1 MEFQI
6 RSGLIIEAR
15 EFVDCLVGR
24 AGFPAG
30 GLDTSPPLLGNFVS
44 SEQGG
49 VTQFKVQ
56 STSTSKHIS
65 QIQIHSSITSPSPH
79 PLSKI
84 TTPIPSLLDAPA
96 PAPLNSTNGP
106 EYNLS
111 NLCHLQQ
118 TPPPETKSDEMKLK
132 GKTKKKDLRYNFTFS
147 A

>member
-30 GLDTSPPLLGNFVS
+30 GLDISPPLLGNFVS

-56 STSTSKHIS
+56 SSKYQYLETH
-65 QIQIHSSITSPSPH
+65 
-79 PLSKI
+79 
-84 TTPIPSLLDAPA
+84 
-96 PAPLNSTNGP
+96 
-106 EYNLS
+106 LS
-111 NLCHLQQ
+111 NSNPFIHYFALAPSSL
-118 TPPPETKSDEMKLK
+118 
-132 GKTKKKDLRYNFTFS
+132 
-147 A
+147 